1 MSDPRRYVIVDL
13 ADYSMMMPA
22 KRTNLPDAEH
32 IHVTRHPDGTIT
44 AEDAD
49 DRLRKS
55 IAAHRYIGSLEEWR
69 PIYDKLPVQMRSIIM
84 HVQGEHDDPIGCY
97 EHCALCHAVR
107 SPSRVDCPT
116 GDDQ

>member
-1 MSDPRRYVIVDL
+1 MSDPRYVIVDL

-32 IHVTRHPDGTIT
+32 IHITRHPDGTIT

-49 DRLRKS
+49 ERLRRS
-55 IAAHRYIGSLEEWR
+55 IAAHRYLGSLEEWR

-116 GDDQ
+116 GGDQ